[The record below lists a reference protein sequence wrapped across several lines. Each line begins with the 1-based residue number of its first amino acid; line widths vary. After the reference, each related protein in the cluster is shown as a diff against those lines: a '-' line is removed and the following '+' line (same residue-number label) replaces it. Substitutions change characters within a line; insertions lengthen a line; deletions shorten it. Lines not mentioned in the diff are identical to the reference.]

1 MRKHIIPLLM
11 LACAGLTAHAY
22 DRSDGV
28 QVQCVVERNGER
40 RVVPEV
46 WLGHGDAGDRHPELG
61 GAAAVVRTDE
71 QGWPVISFDRVTIRS
86 IRENDPHMLD
96 FIFYHECAHA
106 TDPARDEIEANCEA
120 YLELE
125 RLGMMNDTLERALA
139 RSHKKMMRL
148 PSRYGGSGTAFWDK
162 TMACVDGRRERRADP
177 ADGAAPEA
185 AAMPAAQAAPAPQ

>member
-1 MRKHIIPLLM
+1 MRKKIVLLLI
-11 LACAGLTAHAY
+11 LACTGHLAHAF

-28 QVQCVVERNGER
+28 KVECVVERNGER
-40 RVVPEV
+40 RIVEEV

-61 GAAAVVRTDE
+61 GAAAVVRIDE

-106 TDPARDEIEANCEA
+106 TDAERDEIEANCEA

-125 RLGMMNDTLERALA
+125 RLGRMNDELERALA
-139 RSHKKMMRL
+139 RTHRKMLRL

-162 TMACVDGRRERRADP
+162 TMACVNARRTPTERIS
-177 ADGAAPEA
+177 APEA
-185 AAMPAAQAAPAPQ
+185 DAEIATPTAPSPS